1 MDASGCTEYGCWDCD
16 GALGLPVLWP
26 YHGHWLGTSL
36 LFFWHIF
43 ISLFKTLYGMS
54 MWDEPLLAQISLTN
68 ASVFSKKSHQ
78 EIFSLQGLLE
88 LLSFIDFLF
97 TWNWWWQHMVLG
109 GLPLLALSVWQQDP
123 AISGH
128 IQDLDINDWGA
139 LFYSSLF
146 GSAISYGVFF
156 YNATRGKCSWYH
168 PPACIIPIHSPL
180 TQFSFLTWVNLWLH
194 R

>member
-36 LFFWHIF
+36 LFFWHLF
-43 ISLFKTLYGMS
+43 FSLFKTLYGIYIKDDLYLRSLLKMLQYS
-54 MWDEPLLAQISLTN
+54 QRSLIKNFLVYKDCLNCFPL
-68 ASVFSKKSHQ
+68 
-78 EIFSLQGLLE
+78 IFCLHETG
-88 LLSFIDFLF
+88 DG
-97 TWNWWWQHMVLG
+97 QHMVLG

-123 AISGH
+123 ALSGH
-128 IQDLDINDWGA
+128 IQDLNINDWGA

-156 YNATRGKCSWYH
+156 YNATRGKCSWYQ

-180 TQFSFLTWVNLWLH
+180 TQFSSLTQVNLWLH